1 MPVNDSD
8 RKTQLDSLLQK
19 VLELPHQQRDS
30 YLKDAT
36 VHDPTLLDDVKKLLL
51 YYDESESF
59 LGDTVSDFLSP
70 LLDLIIDDR
79 PDSSFTFSEGT
90 RIGNYRIDK
99 LIGHGGMGQVYLA
112 ERDDGTFTKKVAL
125 KCIKKGMDSEEI
137 LKRFK
142 YERQILAG
150 LQHPNIAQLHDGGL
164 TPDGRP
170 YIVME
175 YIDGEAVHSYCDRLN
190 LNLDSRLKLFRTICS
205 AVQYAHQ
212 KLVVHRDL
220 KPSNILVTEKGEV
233 KLLDFGI
240 ARILDDNLPDHTAPV
255 TRAGFRLMTPE
266 YAAPEQIQNLQITTA
281 TDIYA
286 LGVLL
291 SELLSG
297 EVSYRKRQKKIETE
311 HPESAKTTA
320 ISAEQNASEKESLR
334 ERIAINRSTTPE
346 KLTRKLKGDLN
357 TIIQKAMKSEPAE
370 RYSSVAEFSNDINN
384 YLTGLPVTATRD
396 SVRYRFGKFVNRNK
410 TAVASA
416 AAIILMI
423 LLFAISTAMQQSQTS
438 RALQVA
444 EFERETA
451 EEVASFLENLLS
463 VANPISSTSEQR
475 DTMTVRQLLEIGEN
489 RIQEEFSNRP
499 AIRARMLVVIGRAIR
514 SLGHTER
521 SIPLLEESVTIYR
534 SLGTDYLDGYS
545 KALTSLGNSYLTL
558 ERNEE
563 AEDLFR
569 EELLITRTLFNGDH
583 ERVITSLNNIGSSLQ
598 NQLKLEESTYF
609 HTEALEMM
617 HRLPEIDSLR
627 LAILINTNAVLAYR
641 QNDLE
646 TAISFAEEALDIN
659 RSILGSEHPRIG
671 REMNNLAFLLNRS
684 GRSEEAIPI
693 FREMIELNRK
703 LLGEEHPFVYTGMG
717 NLADAMSSA
726 GRTDEAIEIFQKALE
741 LIRNRSERDDPGISV
756 LMSNFASLLAK
767 TGDYASAENYYLE
780 VIENDSRLYGVENFR
795 VAIAKGKYGSMLCKS
810 NRIAVGKNNLQEA
823 LAVLHQ
829 NFPSDHPRI
838 HEAEAALIECDESL
852 LGSRQLTEF

>member
-1 MPVNDSD
+1 MPENNSD

-19 VLELPHQQRDS
+19 VLELPQQQRDTF
-30 YLKDAT
+30 LNNAT
-36 VHDPTLLDDVKKLLL
+36 VHDPTLIDDVKKLLL

-79 PDSSFTFSEGT
+79 HDSSFTFAQGT
-90 RIGNYRIDK
+90 PIGNYRIEK

-150 LQHPNIAQLHDGGL
+150 LQHPNIAQLYDGGL

-175 YIDGEAVHSYCDRLN
+175 YIDGEAIHSYCDRLK
-190 LNLDSRLKLFRTICS
+190 LNIDSRLKLYRTVCS

-240 ARILDDNLPDHTAPV
+240 ARILDDNSPDQKAPV
-255 TRAGFRLMTPE
+255 TREGYRLMTPE

-281 TDIYA
+281 TDIYS

-297 EVSYRKRQKKIETE
+297 EVSYRKKRKKK
-311 HPESAKTTA
+311 ESQQSEPASSTA
-320 ISAEQNASEKESLR
+320 VSAVRNRGEKEELR
-334 ERIAINRSTTPE
+334 EKIATNRSTTPE
-346 KLTRKLKGDLN
+346 KLKRKLKGDLN
-357 TIIQKAMKSEPAE
+357 TIIQKAMKSDPAE

-396 SVRYRFGKFVNRNK
+396 SARYRLGKFVRRNK
-410 TAVASA
+410 TAVTSA
-416 AAIILMI
+416 TAIILMI
-423 LLFAISTAMQQSQTS
+423 ILFAVSTAMQQSRTS
-438 RALQVA
+438 RALQIA

-451 EEVASFLENLLS
+451 EEVASFLENLFS
-463 VANPISSTSEQR
+463 AANPIAYSSERQ
-475 DTMTVRQLLEIGEN
+475 DTMTVRQLLEIGEK
-489 RIQEEFSNRP
+489 RIQEEFSDRP
-499 AIRARMLVVIGRAIR
+499 AIRARMLVVIGRAVR
-514 SLGHTER
+514 SLGFTER
-521 SIPLLEESVTIYR
+521 SIPMLEESVTIYR

-545 KALTSLGNSYLTL
+545 KALSSLGNSYLTL

-563 AEDLFR
+563 AEELFR
-569 EELLITRTLFNGDH
+569 EELKITRSLFIGDH
-583 ERVITSLNNIGSSLQ
+583 ERVITSLNSIGSSLQ
-598 NQLKLEESTYF
+598 NQLKLEESAHF
-609 HTEALEMM
+609 HVEALEMM
-617 HRLPEIDSLR
+617 RRLPEIDTLR
-627 LAILINTNAVLAYR
+627 LANLLNTNAILAYR

-646 TAISFAEEALDIN
+646 TAITFAKEALDIN
-659 RSILGSEHPRIG
+659 RSILGTEHPRIG

-693 FREMIELNRK
+693 FREMIELNIK

-726 GRTDEAIEIFQKALE
+726 GRTDEAIETFQKALD
-741 LIRNRSERDDPGISV
+741 LIRNRPERDDPGISI
-756 LMSNFASLLAK
+756 MMANFASLLAK
-767 TGDYASAENYYLE
+767 TGDYEAAENYYLE
-780 VIENDSRLYGVENFR
+780 VIENDSRQYGDENFR
-795 VAIAKGKYGSMLCKS
+795 VAIVKGKYGSMLCKS
-810 NRIAVGKNNLQEA
+810 NRIAAGKDFLQEA
-823 LAVLHQ
+823 IVVLHH
-829 NFPSDHPRI
+829 NFPSDHPRV
-838 HEAEAALIECDESL
+838 HEAEEALIQCDENL
-852 LGSRQLTEF
+852 LATDQ